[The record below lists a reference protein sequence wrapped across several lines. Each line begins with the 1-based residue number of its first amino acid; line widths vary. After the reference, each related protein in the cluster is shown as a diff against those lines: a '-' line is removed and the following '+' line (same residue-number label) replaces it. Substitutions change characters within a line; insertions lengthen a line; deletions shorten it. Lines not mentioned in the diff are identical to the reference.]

1 MLLPDAGWC
10 DIVPRASAEQ
20 PASDFFYLLIHLQH
34 RLQQGA
40 L

>member
-10 DIVPRASAEQ
+10 AEQ